1 MDINWKL
8 RVMNKTTAL
17 ALASALVVFVYSVA
31 QALGLELPVTQEQVM
46 AAVTAVLT
54 LLAGLGVVVDPTTP
68 GASDSTRALGY
79 VEPGQPA
86 HMRGDR

>member
-8 RVMNKTTAL
+8 RIMNKTTAL
-17 ALASALVVFVYSVA
+17 ALVSALVVFVYSVA

-68 GASDSTRALGY
+68 GVADSKRAQGY
-79 VEPGQPA
+79 AEPGQPA
-86 HMRGDR
+86 HLGGGR

>member
-8 RVMNKTTAL
+8 RLMNKTTAL

-68 GASDSTRALGY
+68 GVGDSKRAQGY
-79 VEPGQPA
+79 AEPGQPA
-86 HMRGDR
+86 HLGGGR